1 MFREDRRVCAGAN
14 RTGDI
19 HYNYNSPAGRKRKRN
34 DRLYDQCDSMAA
46 LARSAMASPGGKLS
60 SEARLMRNGEI
71 DQFYMQFVEKVQFER
86 LYILI

>member
-1 MFREDRRVCAGAN
+1 MHIYEACPEVENERFLLHLPH
-14 RTGDI
+14 I
-19 HYNYNSPAGRKRKRN
+19 N
-34 DRLYDQCDSMAA
+34 DRLYDQRGSMAA

>member
-1 MFREDRRVCAGAN
+1 MIDYMTNPVRWFHWRG
-14 RTGDI
+14 
-19 HYNYNSPAGRKRKRN
+19 
-34 DRLYDQCDSMAA
+34 
-46 LARSAMASPGGKLS
+46 SAMASPGGKLS